1 MMAFLFEN
9 DHPNNNFWHSLVN
22 SFQEEKQTDDVED
35 EMGTHLLK
43 IDCSQERLADTCEY
57 YDALTLPEIQLYEDG
72 ELLLK
77 ETVDENTER
86 KIEKI
91 KAGEPMEVT
100 VEYNWDI
107 SPSPMLIEPPGEEQ
121 QKEID
126 RSGTIVHDFDYTPT
140 EVAREWAFHQ

>member
-1 MMAFLFEN
+1 MIILFLLSVALCDVEIAHTPEDVNAFKTEHNDEMMAFLFEN

-100 VEYNWDI
+100 VEYN
-107 SPSPMLIEPPGEEQ
+107 
-121 QKEID
+121 
-126 RSGTIVHDFDYTPT
+126 
-140 EVAREWAFHQ
+140 

>member
-72 ELLLK
+72 ELLLLDQLNP
-77 ETVDENTER
+77 EGHNIAGRWQLLDPTSSSFGR
-86 KIEKI
+86 KVVWSHPAFARKCVF
-91 KAGEPMEVT
+91 AR
-100 VEYNWDI
+100 ND
-107 SPSPMLIEPPGEEQ
+107 
-121 QKEID
+121 KEIICV
-126 RSGTIVHDFDYTPT
+126 SLAK
-140 EVAREWAFHQ
+140 E